1 VNDTPGGNAIKAL
14 HNFVERIERMEEE
27 KSSIS
32 DDIKD
37 IYNEAAG
44 TGFDKKALR
53 KLVAL
58 RKMDPDERKSQL
70 ELIDLYMVELGMV

>member
-1 VNDTPGGNAIKAL
+1 MTDTPGGNAIKAL